1 MCEIPGFIENSRCYP
16 EEYPYFLSFLL
27 FVIAFL
33 QSTVYGHSASA
44 NNTTRISRH
53 YRTACLGLISC
64 KSRRILSVNQQQNPQ
79 KTSKAA
85 APGHQVKA
93 KKGGAGIGKVATLMS
108 NDCEKIGVAS
118 ASYLNVSWQPSSEY
132 HCKHATALLSDRIGF
147 IRLPIQP
154 TELLRSGRMGF
165 LPPWRKAQ
173 RT

>member
-1 MCEIPGFIENSRCYP
+1 MYEIPGFIESSRCYP

-33 QSTVYGHSASA
+33 QSTVYGHSA

-64 KSRRILSVNQQQNPQ
+64 KPRRIVSINQQQNPQ

-108 NDCEKIGVAS
+108 NDCEKIRVAS
-118 ASYLNVSWQPSSEY
+118 ASYLNVLWQPSREY
-132 HCKHATALLSDRIGF
+132 YHDEHVTALLSDPIGF
-147 IRLPIQP
+147 IRLPI
-154 TELLRSGRMGF
+154 
-165 LPPWRKAQ
+165 
-173 RT
+173 